1 MTGNTDTFRIDR
13 SRIQFERFEDETVM
27 VNVENGL
34 YYSLSYSGSEVLRLV
49 DSGCPVGVLAA
60 ALLGDSEEAADHS
73 TDIMRFIEELIR
85 EGILVEGNPRA
96 EDGRPIDIPT
106 PVLPIT
112 GEFQPPL
119 LEKFDEV
126 SDLLL
131 IDPIHMVDQTEG
143 WPKT

>member
-1 MTGNTDTFRIDR
+1 MAGNTDTFHIDR

-49 DSGCPVGVLAA
+49 DSGYPVGVLVA
-60 ALLGDSEEAADHS
+60 ALMGDSEEATGHS
-73 TDIMRFIEELIR
+73 SDIMRFIKELIR

-106 PVLPIT
+106 PLFPMT

-131 IDPIHMVDQTEG
+131 IDPIHMVDQSEG